1 MQLYCGTTSQFVDDT
16 LQNRITGRLE
26 EAFFTHFRYRPS
38 HSEVNSWRNSLR
50 AMCNVVQYARLD
62 DNGLVLEYQLPLTS
76 KRLDFMITGRDALG
90 AANAVIVELK
100 QWSEAQASNVDG
112 CVATFV
118 AGAVRDEL
126 HPSVQVGQYHQY
138 LEDFNPVF
146 SSGDVTLSACS
157 YLHNWS
163 FDARSEFFSSRHSS
177 AIARYPLFAG
187 DQTTGLATF
196 MTSRV
201 DRGGGSEVLQTVL
214 QSKYKASKKLMEHVA
229 GVIAG
234 RPEYV
239 LLDEQLVVFE
249 TVLGIARS
257 GLEGTPPDGAHR
269 EGRAWHRQV
278 GDRPEPHEP
287 PAARRVQRPLRH
299 RLAGVHGDA
308 PGDHR
313 APRCA
318 SVHVLQLVQ
327 RGRTG
332 RDRRPHLR

>member
-1 MQLYCGTTSQFVDDT
+1 MVRGAGQQCGRVCGD
-16 LQNRITGRLE
+16 
-26 EAFFTHFRYRPS
+26 
-38 HSEVNSWRNSLR
+38 LR
-50 AMCNVVQYARLD
+50 RR
-62 DNGLVLEYQLPLTS
+62 S
-76 KRLDFMITGRDALG
+76 G
-90 AANAVIVELK
+90 A
-100 QWSEAQASNVDG
+100 
-112 CVATFV
+112 
-118 AGAVRDEL
+118 DEL

-163 FDARSEFFSSRHSS
+163 FDAGSEFFSSRHSS

-201 DRGGGSEVLQTVL
+201 DRGGGSQVLQTVL

-257 GLEGTPPDGAHR
+257 GL
-269 EGRAWHRQV
+269 
-278 GDRPEPHEP
+278 
-287 PAARRVQRPLRH
+287 
-299 RLAGVHGDA
+299 DA
-308 PGDHR
+308 PRRTALIVKGGPGTGKSVIALNLMSRLLRDGFNAHYATGSR
-313 APRCA
+313 AFTETLRAIIGRRGAPQFMYFNSYSGASRPR
-318 SVHVLQLVQ
+318 S
-327 RGRTG
+327 TS
-332 RDRRPHLR
+332 